1 MPNITQ
7 TKRSTEP
14 DADVNVTL
22 PILHETTIK
31 PMHLALSTKKST
43 RKKRLQKAKINNN
56 IVLRRATKLNWS
68 HWTHN

>member
-22 PILHETTIK
+22 SILHETTIK

-43 RKKRLQKAKINNN
+43 RKKRLQ
-56 IVLRRATKLNWS
+56 
-68 HWTHN
+68 